1 LFRIPKNSLINNG
14 ETTMEKDKTNATNI
28 PVKHG
33 DNRSDSHYEQKET
46 EDVDGRGKHPNS
58 QANLKPYP
66 KGVSGNPEGRKGAF
80 EVLTDAL
87 NGLGDEMT
95 YVRDYDEEWGAL
107 KENGTNR
114 EKVLETIWSK
124 AKDGNLKF
132 IEILAKLGCL
142 TPSE

>member
-1 LFRIPKNSLINNG
+1 
-14 ETTMEKDKTNATNI
+14 MENKDKSNATNS
-28 PVKHG
+28 PVKQRE
-33 DNRSDSHYEQKET
+33 NRSDSHYQQREI

-66 KGVSGNPEGRKGAF
+66 KGVSGNPEGRKGAY

-87 NGLGDEMT
+87 NELGDEMT
-95 YVRDYDEEWGAL
+95 YTKDYDSLDWATIED
-107 KENGTNR
+107 GTNR

-124 AKDGNLKF
+124 AKGGDLKF

-142 TPSE
+142 TPPE

>member
-1 LFRIPKNSLINNG
+1 
-14 ETTMEKDKTNATNI
+14 MEKDKNDAGVI

-33 DNRSDSHYEQKET
+33 ANRSASHYEQRGT

-66 KGVSGNPEGRKGAF
+66 KGVSGNPEGRKGAY

-87 NGLGDEMT
+87 NELGDEMT
-95 YVRDYDEEWGAL
+95 YTKDYDSLDWATIED
-107 KENGTNR
+107 GTNR
-114 EKVLETIWSK
+114 EKVLETIWNK
-124 AKDGNLKF
+124 AKDGDLKF

-142 TPSE
+142 TPPV

>member
-1 LFRIPKNSLINNG
+1 MP
-14 ETTMEKDKTNATNI
+14 E
-28 PVKHG
+28 KHG
-33 DNRSDSHYEQKET
+33 DNRSDSHYEQRKT

-87 NGLGDEMT
+87 NRLGDEMT
-95 YVRDYDEEWGAL
+95 YVRDYDEEWDAL

-114 EKVLETIWSK
+114 EKVLETIWIK
-124 AKDGNLKF
+124 AKDGDMRF

>member
-1 LFRIPKNSLINNG
+1 MFGIPKNLLINNG

-33 DNRSDSHYEQKET
+33 ENRSESHYEQRKT

-66 KGVSGNPEGRKGAF
+66 KGVSGNPEGRKGAYA
-80 EVLTDAL
+80 ELYDAL
-87 NGLGDEMT
+87 NKLGDEMT
-95 YVRDYDEEWGAL
+95 YAKDYDSLDWATIED
-107 KENGTNR
+107 GTNR
-114 EKVLETIWSK
+114 EKVLETIWIK
-124 AKDGNLKF
+124 AKDGDMRF
-132 IEILAKLGCL
+132 IELLAKIGCL